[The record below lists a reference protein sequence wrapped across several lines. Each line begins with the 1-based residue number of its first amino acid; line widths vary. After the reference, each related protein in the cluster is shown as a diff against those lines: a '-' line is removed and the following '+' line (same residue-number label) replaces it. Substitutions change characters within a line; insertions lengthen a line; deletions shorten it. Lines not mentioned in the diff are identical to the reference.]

1 MPSEE
6 TKLVFGND
14 RHWRKLRFVACES
27 VRKLRR
33 QLAGAIL
40 HAMGAWGL
48 EPWANDAAAD
58 WLQQMFDVTGL
69 AQRVE
74 EALELPVEDHADE
87 IRVAVYVLLQLSESY
102 VWPADS
108 RKRCLETADTRLS
121 EILTNGK
128 FTNTR
133 LLVAISKERDAI
145 RLLLQNAAAQ

>member
-1 MPSEE
+1 MPTEE

-33 QLAGAIL
+33 QLAGANL
-40 HAMGAWGL
+40 CAMGAWGL

-58 WLQQMFDVTGL
+58 WLQMFDVTGL
-69 AQRVE
+69 SQQIE
-74 EALELPVEDHADE
+74 DALELPAQDHADE

-102 VWPADS
+102 VWPVES
-108 RKRCLETADTRLS
+108 RRWCLETADARLS
-121 EILTNGK
+121 EILTSGK

-133 LLVAISKERDAI
+133 LLAAIAKERDAI